1 MERRAQLWFLPSGSY
16 FSAIMNAPYIGRIMY
31 ALIWR
36 NGQASNIA

>member
-1 MERRAQLWFLPSGSY
+1 MEHRAQLWFLPPGAY